1 MVIFGYARVSS
12 RDQNLDRQMDQLRQ
26 VVPDE
31 RNIITDMQS
40 GKDFDRKGYNTLVG
54 SEQNSPLL
62 RSGDL
67 LVITSL
73 DRLGRNYTE
82 IHAQWARITKEI
94 GADIRVLDMPML
106 DTSAGDGSL
115 DHRFIADLVLQILA
129 YVSEKERQ
137 SIRARQRQGIDAAR
151 LRGRRFGRPK
161 IQIPDNY
168 DEIMREW
175 HDGKISAK
183 EAMER
188 TGLKRTSFYR
198 LIKEDYRKYLKNKNS
213 SMDKKRES

>member
-12 RDQNLDRQMDQLRQ
+12 RDQNLDRQMDQLHEA
-26 VVPDE
+26 VPDE

-62 RSGDL
+62 RKGDL
-67 LVITSL
+67 LIITSL

-82 IHAQWARITKEI
+82 IHLQWSRITKEI

-106 DTSAGDGSL
+106 DTTAGDGSL

-129 YVSEKERQ
+129 YVSERERLSIKE
-137 SIRARQRQGIDAAR
+137 RQRQGIDAAK
-151 LRGRRFGRPK
+151 LRGKKFGRPK
-161 IQIPDNY
+161 IAVPDNY
-168 DEIMREW
+168 DETMRSWCE
-175 HDGKISAK
+175 GKISAK
-183 EAMER
+183 EAMKR

-198 LIKEDYRKYLKNKNS
+198 LIKEEYSYYSKDNYRKDDEQKQG
-213 SMDKKRES
+213 